1 MWEGSPGTFSGA
13 TTGVGWSGKQDTNL
27 CDAITA
33 SCEPHSDSQQFVECW
48 WEILDSLPLPVVIS
62 RTPTRHWQGPCLSW
76 KVKASGVVEKQDTN
90 MCDVITASCEPWL
103 WVLIPNRKISRQ
115 ACSSHHQIVI
125 WIGFWFWDEYLSNW
139 TKISTNSE
147 TVESKIPVRRYN
159 GFHLSG
165 LILTRNL
172 QDKSRIMFPV
182 FMKYSS
188 KLLMLVLSYTP
199 HPSSLLRRILC
210 MAGQIK

>member
-1 MWEGSPGTFSGA
+1 MCFNRSRADLSTVILGPSPAPHLTTRIKHSLNRTYCMHASNWFIFTAIRNPGLLIVWEGSPGTFSGA

-27 CDAITA
+27 CDAVTA

-115 ACSSHHQIVI
+115 AWLLFGLVS
-125 WIGFWFWDEYLSNW
+125 D
-139 TKISTNSE
+139 SE
-147 TVESKIPVRRYN
+147 TSICQTEP
-159 GFHLSG
+159 
-165 LILTRNL
+165 
-172 QDKSRIMFPV
+172 
-182 FMKYSS
+182 KYQ
-188 KLLMLVLSYTP
+188 P
-199 HPSSLLRRILC
+199 ILRRWKARYLC
-210 MAGQIK
+210 DAITASTCQA